1 MPRKA
6 TQPVAQP
13 AAQPVAQ
20 PAAQPVAQLAA
31 EPVQSTETQRRAG
44 RTLLV
49 KGTNISPST
58 FSGLSGL
65 VNQAETKTTN
75 SVFLTF
81 DTSPSALAALR
92 KLRTDHTNLRVK
104 FSHYRIFF
112 TISGLTD
119 TSDYNA
125 VKQELLK
132 HVETKSGAQVLFC
145 KLYRKDNHYLGC
157 GDLTIDTLTGMNALL
172 SKDSGNKEYSITAN
186 GVTVTGTFYRY
197 NTNKSQ
203 SQTQNQSVQSA

>member
-1 MPRKA
+1 MQRKA
-6 TQPVAQP
+6 KQPQVEAH
-13 AAQPVAQ
+13 
-20 PAAQPVAQLAA
+20 

-49 KGTNISPST
+49 KGPNITSST
-58 FSGLSGL
+58 FSGLQGL

-81 DTSPSALAALR
+81 DTSSNALAALR
-92 KLRTDHTNLRVK
+92 KLRTDHTDLRVK

-125 VKQELLK
+125 VKQELLTY
-132 HVETKSGAQVLFC
+132 VETKSGAQVLFC

-157 GDLTIDTLTGMNALL
+157 GDLTIDTLTGMNTLL
-172 SKDSGNKEYSITAN
+172 SKDNGNKEYTINAN

-197 NTNKSQ
+197 NTNKTQ
-203 SQTQNQSVQSA
+203 QHTQNQSV